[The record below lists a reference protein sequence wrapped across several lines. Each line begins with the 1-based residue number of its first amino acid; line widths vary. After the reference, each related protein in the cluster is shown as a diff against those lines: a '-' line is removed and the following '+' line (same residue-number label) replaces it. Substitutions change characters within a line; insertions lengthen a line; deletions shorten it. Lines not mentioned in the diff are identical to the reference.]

1 MLSKTALAAIGAG
14 ALALTGCGITGPAHT
29 VPPPP
34 QVDAIVEMSGV
45 IGGFNFTPQTI
56 RISAGQT
63 VQWRNTSLV
72 DHTVTADKSL
82 AANPANVIL
91 PAGAQPFNSGEV
103 DPGQVWTYPFTVPGT
118 YSYVC
123 LPHERQGMIGTVVVQ

>member
-1 MLSKTALAAIGAG
+1 MLSRTALAAIAAG
-14 ALALTGCGITGPAHT
+14 SLALSGCGITGPAHT

-34 QVDAIVEMSGV
+34 QVDAIVEMTGV
-45 IGGFNFTPQTI
+45 VGGFDFTPQTI
-56 RISAGQT
+56 RIRAGQT

-91 PAGAQPFNSGEV
+91 PQGAQSFNSGEI
-103 DPGQVWTYPFTVPGT
+103 DPGQVWTYTFTVPGT
-118 YSYVC
+118 YRYVC
-123 LPHERQGMIGTVVVQ
+123 LPHEKQGMIGTVIVE